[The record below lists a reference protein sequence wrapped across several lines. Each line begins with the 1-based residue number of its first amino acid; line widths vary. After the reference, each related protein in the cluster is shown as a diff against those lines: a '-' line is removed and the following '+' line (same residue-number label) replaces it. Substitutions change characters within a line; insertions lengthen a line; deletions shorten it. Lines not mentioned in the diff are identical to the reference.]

1 MATQQISRGT
11 VQSFPSRMRARS
23 QSAVSK
29 TDNINT
35 SLNHKLLTICVIVLV
50 GIWMLYPAVQ
60 SLYVANR
67 EQQVLTKQ
75 LEAYEAI
82 YELLQEA
89 NETLTSREGIID
101 AARALGLV
109 EEGEVAVEIEGE
121 IDDTSSDAV
130 SESLAL
136 EEEIAEIVNDS
147 WPWYIRIGDYI
158 FGFDPSE
165 V

>member
-1 MATQQISRGT
+1 
-11 VQSFPSRMRARS
+11 MRARS

-29 TDNINT
+29 TDNIGT
-35 SLNHKLLTICVIVLV
+35 FYNHKFLTICVIVLV

-82 YELLQEA
+82 YDLLQEA
-89 NETLTSREGIID
+89 NEILTTREGIET

-121 IDDTSSDAV
+121 LDDTGDDISSDAV

-136 EEEIAEIVNDS
+136 EEEIAEIVHDS